1 MYSNVWRALST
12 LLQWSWFYRAWIV
25 QEVSVSKEIYI
36 IYGNCS
42 VTWDDFI
49 HAITYVVGV
58 GIFFAYG
65 GNVTYQALTIF
76 RTRSQYLY
84 GIRPMIHNFLLQN
97 RSFIAS
103 DARDKVFGLLSLADT
118 SNIQSLCIQPG
129 YHLSAEQVYRN
140 LAIDILQTRQDLDL
154 FDAPRVLEDFK
165 TKSLPSWVPDWNT
178 SDPCVPLRFRGS
190 SGMVNQENWS
200 LSSDLMPR

>member
-1 MYSNVWRALST
+1 M
-12 LLQWSWFYRAWIV
+12 
-25 QEVSVSKEIYI
+25 

-49 HAITYVVGV
+49 HAITYAVDV

-76 RTRSQYLY
+76 RTRSQYLD

-103 DARDKVFGLLSLADT
+103 DTRDKVFGCCLLRTLAT
-118 SNIQSLCIQPG
+118 SNLYAFNQ
-129 YHLSAEQVYRN
+129 
-140 LAIDILQTRQDLDL
+140 AII
-154 FDAPRVLEDFK
+154 
-165 TKSLPSWVPDWNT
+165 
-178 SDPCVPLRFRGS
+178 
-190 SGMVNQENWS
+190 
-200 LSSDLMPR
+200 